1 MSRQWL
7 AMALLFV
14 VGFGWVTAAVLLSG
28 PLVTI
33 DHVVAS
39 WWQQHLGHA
48 TVGVIRRY
56 VVLPGQRLYD
66 VPPMAVLAAVLAWR
80 RRQWRPLLVPL
91 VVMVL
96 LAIVVPG
103 LKLLTGRTNP
113 DSGVDLLFAGG
124 TEYPSGHEVNA
135 IVVWGMTFALAG
147 RLNWAVGRWLTPR
160 RRAALVTVMALDVG
174 IGVVIGRTHWLSDV
188 LASIFLAIPLLW
200 AILRIGFTRPETTQ
214 RAPVPDLRRPEAEA
228 SVGATRSP
236 EGSESDG
243 CPAG

>member
-1 MSRQWL
+1 MSRQGL

-28 PLVTI
+28 PLVTL
-33 DHVVAS
+33 DHVVAA
-39 WWQQHLGHA
+39 WWQQHLGHG
-48 TVGVIRRY
+48 TVRVIRRY

-147 RLNWAVGRWLTPR
+147 RFNWAVGRWLTPR
-160 RRAALVTVMALDVG
+160 RRTALVTVMALDVG

-200 AILRIGFTRPETTQ
+200 AILRIGFTRPETTD
-214 RAPVPDLRRPEAEA
+214 RAPDPDLKRPEAEA

-243 CPAG
+243 CPAR